1 MTSNLLDPNDANH
14 GVAKEATK
22 KTTTKR
28 GNSSYTKRADKA
40 ARIQSVIR
48 VYWRTHSDRQMAE
61 KAGCTH
67 RTIASHRQ
75 KMEEAGEIL
84 PRIEESTQ
92 FIQPCLREVDTFAIE
107 PAPEN
112 DKLYDPIR
120 EDDPAFLSLVEDIRV
135 NGIINS
141 IGVSA
146 DGYIFDGHRRFAAAR
161 HLGLDRL
168 TIRIDPN
175 ISRLADRD
183 AFIRRLRSCNEQRV
197 KTTAEVMRE
206 SLVTMEPDTWQR
218 MCDYRT
224 SVSNVDG
231 AEVFRLIGRKKRS
244 QIVQKRGLADAI
256 VKVVN
261 DYYSKYGTTSDRKV
275 FYLLL
280 NLPGLLRNDVRK
292 TPFANNDEC
301 YQDVTDL
308 LTRLRLDGS
317 IPFDAIVDE
326 TRPVVEW
333 DTHRSVGPFITREL
347 ENLFSGYWRDLL
359 QSQPNH
365 VELLVE
371 KNTVASALRKIAAKY
386 TLPMTSGRGYSS
398 LPPRKAMVDRFRASG
413 KEKLIVIAVSDF
425 DPEGQDIP
433 NAFGLSL
440 RDDFDIGPDELVIIK
455 AALTHQQT
463 QELDLHEGQMA
474 KEDSSRY
481 QRFVDAYGDRCW
493 ELEAIP
499 TDTLREI
506 VDGTIQR
513 TIDMDAFRSEVEKQR
528 QEQRELDKHRRSVRE
543 LLSDTD
549 WGGELT

>member
-1 MTSNLLDPNDANH
+1 MLKTDSNAQDVKRPRR
-14 GVAKEATK
+14 AKKQA
-22 KTTTKR
+22 KT
-28 GNSSYTKRADKA
+28 RAENA
-40 ARIQSVIR
+40 EQIQSVIR
-48 VYWRTHSDRQMAE
+48 VYWRTLSDRQMAE
-61 KAGCTH
+61 MAVCTH

-84 PRIEESTQ
+84 PRFDESIHS
-92 FIQPCLREVDTFAIE
+92 IQSCLREVDTFAIE

-120 EDDPAFLSLVEDIRV
+120 EDDPAFLSLVANIRED
-135 NGIINS
+135 GIINN

-146 DGYIFDGHRRFAAAR
+146 DGYIFDGHRRFAAAC
-161 HLGLDRL
+161 HLRLDRL
-168 TIRIDPN
+168 TVRVDPT
-175 ISRLADRD
+175 ISRFKDRD

-218 MCDYRT
+218 VCDYRT

-231 AEVFRLIGRKKRS
+231 SEVFRITGTKKRS
-244 QIVQKRGLADAI
+244 KIVEKRGLADAI
-256 VKVVN
+256 IKVVN
-261 DYYSKYGTTSDRKV
+261 DYYAEYGATSDRKV

-280 NLPGLLRNDVRK
+280 NIPGLLRNDVRK
-292 TPFANNDEC
+292 TPFVNDDKC
-301 YQDVTDL
+301 YQDVTDM

-317 IPFDAIVDE
+317 IPFEAIEDE
-326 TRPVVEW
+326 TRPVVIW
-333 DTHRSVGPFITREL
+333 NTHRHVRTFIDREL
-347 ENLFSGYWRDLL
+347 DNFLSGYWRDLM

-371 KNTVASALRKIAAKY
+371 KNTVSKALKPIAAKY
-386 TLPMTSGRGYSS
+386 TLPLTSGRGYSS
-398 LPPRKAMVDRFRASG
+398 LPPRKAIVERYRASG

-433 NAFGLSL
+433 NSFGLSL
-440 RDDFDIGPDELVIIK
+440 RDDFEIDPNELMIIK
-455 AALTHQQT
+455 AALTQQQT
-463 QELDLHEGQMA
+463 QELDLHEGQIA
-474 KEDSSRY
+474 KEDSARY
-481 QRFVDAYGDRCW
+481 DQFVRAYGDRCW

-513 TIDMDAFRSEVEKQR
+513 TIDMDAFRREVEIQQ
-528 QEQRELDKHRRSVRE
+528 QEQLELNEHRRRVRE
-543 LLSDTD
+543 LLSDMD
-549 WGGELT
+549 WEGDDE

>member
-1 MTSNLLDPNDANH
+1 
-14 GVAKEATK
+14 
-22 KTTTKR
+22 
-28 GNSSYTKRADKA
+28 
-40 ARIQSVIR
+40 
-48 VYWRTHSDRQMAE
+48 MAE
-61 KAGCTH
+61 RAGCTH

-75 KMEEAGEIL
+75 KMEESGEIL
-84 PRIEESTQ
+84 PRIDESTHS
-92 FIQPCLREVDTFAIE
+92 IQPCLREVDTLAIE

-112 DKLYDPIR
+112 DKLYDPVR
-120 EDDPAFLSLVEDIRV
+120 EDDPDFRSFVEDIRQ
-135 NGIINS
+135 NGIINN

-146 DGYIFDGHRRFAAAR
+146 DGYIFDGHRRYAAAQQ
-161 HLGLDRL
+161 LGIDRI
-168 TIRIDPN
+168 TVRIDPAL
-175 ISRLADRD
+175 SRLKDPD
-183 AFIRRLRSCNEQRV
+183 AFLRRLRSCNEQRV

-206 SLVTMEPDTWQR
+206 GLVTMEPNAWQR
-218 MCDYRT
+218 VCDYRK

-231 AEVFRLIGRKKRS
+231 AEVFRLVGTKTRS
-244 QIVQKRGLADAI
+244 RIVQKRMLADAI
-256 VKVVN
+256 VEVVVE
-261 DYYSKYGTTSDRKV
+261 YYDKYGATSDRKI

-280 NLPGLLRNDVRK
+280 NIPGLLRNDVRK
-292 TPFANNDEC
+292 TPFENSDAC

-317 IPFDAIVDE
+317 IPFKAIEDE
-326 TRPVVEW
+326 TRPVVTW
-333 DTHRSVGPFITREL
+333 DTHRHVRTFVDQEL
-347 ENLFSGYWRDLL
+347 DNFLSGYWRDLL

-371 KNTVASALRKIAAKY
+371 KNTVASALRKVAAKY

-413 KEKLIVIAVSDF
+413 KEKLIVIVVSDF

-440 RDDFDIGPDELVIIK
+440 RDDFNIAPDELVIIK

-474 KEDSSRY
+474 KEDSARY
-481 QRFVDAYGDRCW
+481 QRFVDAYGERCW

-499 TDTLREI
+499 TDTLRGI

-513 TIDMDAFRSEVEKQR
+513 TIDMDAFRREVGIQQ
-528 QEQRELDKHRRSVRE
+528 QEQRELKELRRRVPD
-543 LLSDTD
+543 LLSEMD
-549 WGGELT
+549 WGGLS